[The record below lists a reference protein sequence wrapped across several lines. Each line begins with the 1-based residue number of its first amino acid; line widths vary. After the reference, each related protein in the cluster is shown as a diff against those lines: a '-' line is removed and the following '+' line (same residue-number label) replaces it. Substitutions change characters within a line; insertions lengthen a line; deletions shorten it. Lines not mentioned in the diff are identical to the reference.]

1 MPGIIMD
8 LFQITLGSLTSEQLG
23 TLGGTHHVIVTS
35 LSGLSVADAGALGGL
50 GLAGFAILHSSSF
63 STASTG
69 PTVVVFFHRHGMF
82 RLAAL
87 GIVGFAGFAS
97 GASSSFT
104 TTASSTSTGPTVH
117 GHGMIGL
124 TALGATDTDLSSLVR
139 RRLTRL
145 SSGAS
150 SSSATGARVFFHGHG
165 GLGRF
170 RRILVGLGFV
180 NDIVFVD
187 FAMSFAFLSVSFF
200 PRVAVGFG
208 HLGGLGV
215 HREGMVFGFGRFAFL
230 GCFG

>member
-87 GIVGFAGFAS
+87 GIVGFARF
-97 GASSSFT
+97 
-104 TTASSTSTGPTVH
+104 ASSTSTGPTVH

-170 RRILVGLGFV
+170 RIILVGLGLV
-180 NDIVFVD
+180 DDIVFVD
-187 FAMSFAFLSVSFF
+187 FAISLAFLSVSFF

>member
-50 GLAGFAILHSSSF
+50 GLAGFSILHSS
-63 STASTG
+63 STG

-117 GHGMIGL
+117 GHGMFRL
-124 TALGATDTDLSSLVR
+124 AALGIVGFAGFA
-139 RRLTRL
+139 
-145 SSGAS
+145 SGAS

-187 FAMSFAFLSVSFF
+187 FAVSFAFLSVSFF

-215 HREGMVFGFGRFAFL
+215 HGVGMVFGLGRFAFL